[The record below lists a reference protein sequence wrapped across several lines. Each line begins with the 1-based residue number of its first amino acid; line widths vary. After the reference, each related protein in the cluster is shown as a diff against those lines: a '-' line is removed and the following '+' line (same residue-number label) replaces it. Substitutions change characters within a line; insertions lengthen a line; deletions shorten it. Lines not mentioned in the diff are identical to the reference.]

1 MVGIGIAA
9 HPVMV
14 IAYARQRF
22 DRVAPNSFKTH
33 TLTWR
38 MEVRLKANDLG
49 VVFKHSVGV
58 ELLISGV
65 ALDADVYA
73 ITQTDKRI
81 LVFRLVIFVVEAE
94 AHFEVT
100 GRVAAI
106 RV

>member
-1 MVGIGIAA
+1 
-9 HPVMV
+9 MV
-14 IAYARQRF
+14 IAYARQGF
-22 DRVAPNSFKTH
+22 DSVAPNSFKAH

-38 MEVRLKANDLG
+38 MKVRLEANDLG
-49 VVFKHSVGV
+49 VIFKHSVSV
-58 ELLISGV
+58 ELLIAGV

-81 LVFRLVIFVVEAE
+81 LVFRLVVFVVEAE
-94 AHFEVT
+94 AHLEVT